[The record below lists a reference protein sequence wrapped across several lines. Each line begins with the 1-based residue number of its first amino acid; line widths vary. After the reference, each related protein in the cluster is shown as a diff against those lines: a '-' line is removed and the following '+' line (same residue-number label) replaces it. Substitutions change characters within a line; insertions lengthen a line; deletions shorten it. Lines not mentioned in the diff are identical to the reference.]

1 VCAVSAFT
9 GCVAVP
15 ASRVRLATEP
25 GPCTTLLHH
34 GPGLAPAIEWRPA
47 DDSMRAALP
56 SSCATVGPS
65 VYYASGLSE
74 VTPRGRQHLAVI
86 SWNVH
91 VGGGDL
97 PALVDRM
104 RAGALTGGEPIA
116 HFVLLLQEAFRSGL
130 DVPQVLDAGVSVP
143 SRIVNYTQTGDRFD
157 VVTAART
164 SGLNAFYVPSMRNG
178 EDVGTAAEDR
188 GTAILSTLPLSDLT
202 AIELPYARQRRVAAA
217 ATVSGFDETGQP
229 WRLRVVS
236 AHLEATTGPRSL
248 WLFSSALRERQVS
261 HLLRALNSEV
271 PTIVGSDLNTWAGGP
286 REPAFT
292 TLQRAFPQTRA
303 PEDPTFR
310 FGLTLD
316 YLFLR
321 LPDAWQA
328 ESRRLDSRFGSD
340 HHPLLALVRRPT
352 DARREW

>member
-1 VCAVSAFT
+1 VCALGAFT

-15 ASRVRLATEP
+15 ASRVRLVAGA
-25 GPCTTLLHH
+25 GPCTTLLHR
-34 GPGLAPAIEWRPA
+34 GPGLTPGIEWRRA
-47 DDSMRAALP
+47 DDATRAALP
-56 SSCATVGPS
+56 ASCATVGPS
-65 VYYASGLSE
+65 VSYASGLPE
-74 VTPRGRQHLAVI
+74 VTPRGRHHLAVV

-104 RAGALTGGEPIA
+104 RAGAFTGGEPVE
-116 HFVLLLQEAFRSGL
+116 HFVLLLQEAFRIGL

-143 SRIVNYTQTGDRFD
+143 SRIVNYTQAGDRVD
-157 VVTAART
+157 VVAAART
-164 SGLNAFYVPSMRNG
+164 AGLNVFYVPSMRNG
-178 EDVGTAAEDR
+178 ENVGPTAEDR
-188 GTAILSTLPLSDLT
+188 GNAILSTLPLSDLT
-202 AIELPYARQRRVAAA
+202 AIELPHARQRRVAAA
-217 ATVSGFDETGQP
+217 ATVSGLDEAGQP

-236 AHLEATTGPRSL
+236 AHLEASTGPRSL

-261 HLLRALNSEV
+261 HLLRALDSEV
-271 PTIVGSDLNTWAGGP
+271 PTVVGSDLNTWAGGP
-286 REPAFT
+286 REPAFAR
-292 TLQRAFPQTRA
+292 LQRAFPQTRA
-303 PEDPTFR
+303 PEDATFR

-321 LPDAWQA
+321 LPDAWHA
-328 ESRRLDSRFGSD
+328 ESRTLDSRFGSD